1 MAVGEGGGAVSGGSS
16 QVRERSS
23 GRQYIGGS
31 ETRHGKHFPLSL
43 FTPFIPSWF
52 QVVLVKTLLF
62 RGPEKNPLVIG
73 KLEAAGGYEF
83 QIELWPAR
91 AFLPPFFE
99 GF

>member
-43 FTPFIPSWF
+43 YSFYSL
-52 QVVLVKTLLF
+52 LVSSGFGQNFALPGARKKSFGHWET
-62 RGPEKNPLVIG
+62 GS
-73 KLEAAGGYEF
+73 GGG
-83 QIELWPAR
+83 L
-91 AFLPPFFE
+91 
-99 GF
+99 